1 MQQNEV
7 HTNPPFDL
15 YDELEACKL
24 LLKDK
29 GPTAEARTAALL
41 QSALND
47 EDEEIIA
54 WCYIILCA
62 INRDWKFDD
71 LKALEFA
78 RLAVEYSED
87 TPDMVTRLKALAE
100 QAICYHYLRKYVEAM
115 TVLQQCLALYDLYGR
130 NEAEFYEL
138 MNTVNHLMGSVYN
151 NLGLY
156 GLANEYIEKSF
167 EYAKLLDNPALLRRG
182 RLNLANQSLF
192 RYNYREA
199 IGHYKELLKDF
210 DETQRTDQLAVIYNY
225 MGLAHLRLD
234 ELELAEP
241 LLKLAVE
248 IREEI
253 GNEYR
258 TAPSYYTYAMALYK
272 LGKDEQGDFYFK
284 QLKDIMDAN
293 PERFSKQV
301 QNDILYEIYAA
312 KGDYKSSFEHFK
324 NLEVAFVEPEVM
336 ENIFRTI
343 FNTGKARQDDF
354 RFQAEEL
361 KQINRDMQAHA
372 RQIEDANK
380 SLKTYA
386 HTTSHDLR
394 EPLRMVSTYM
404 TILEAKLKDKL
415 DEDEKKFL
423 RFAVDGSK
431 RMDEMITRILDSAK
445 GKKNIKPVDVGKI
458 LEQVK
463 VNLQRLT
470 TDKSAVITLE
480 SMPVILADDI
490 QMMQVFQNL
499 ITNAIKYNIS
509 PQPEIKVWCTI
520 SGDMHHIRVAD
531 NGVGISDEH
540 KASVFEM
547 FSRVKNDSG
556 EDGTGIGLSTVKKII
571 DGMNGRIE
579 ITDNEPKGTV
589 FNIYLPKAF

>member
-1 MQQNEV
+1 MQPTDEHINQ
-7 HTNPPFDL
+7 PADL

-24 LLKDK
+24 LLKEKD
-29 GPTAEARTAALL
+29 PSAEVRTTTLL
-41 QSALND
+41 QAALND

-78 RLAVEYSED
+78 RQAVEYSED
-87 TPDMVTRLKALAE
+87 TPDMITRLKALAE

-115 TVLQQCLALYDLYGR
+115 TVLQQCLTLYELYGR
-130 NEAEFYEL
+130 NEPAFYEL
-138 MNTVNHLMGSVYN
+138 MNTVNHLLGSVYN

-156 GLANEYIEKSF
+156 GLAIEYIEKSF
-167 EYAKLLDNPALLRRG
+167 EYAKMLDNPGLVRRG

-199 IGHYKELLKDF
+199 IEHYKELLKDV
-210 DETQRTDQLAVIYNY
+210 DESNRTDQLAVIYNY
-225 MGLAHLRLD
+225 MGLAHMRLD
-234 ELELAEP
+234 ELEVAEP
-241 LLKLAVE
+241 LLKRAVE

-258 TAPSYYTYAMALYK
+258 TAPSYYTYAQVLYR
-272 LGKDEQGDFYFK
+272 LSRNEEGDFYFK
-284 QLKDIMDAN
+284 KLREIMDAN
-293 PERFSKQV
+293 PERFSRQV

-312 KGDYKSSFEHFK
+312 KGDYKSSYEHFK

-336 ENIFRTI
+336 ENVFRTI
-343 FNTGKARQDDF
+343 FSTGKAKQDDF
-354 RFQAEEL
+354 RFQADEL
-361 KQINRDMQAHA
+361 KQINREMQQHA
-372 RQIEDANK
+372 RELEDANK

-404 TILEAKLKDKL
+404 AILEAKLKDKL

-445 GKKNIKPVDVGKI
+445 GKKNIKPVDLGKV

-470 TDKSAVITLE
+470 TEKKAIISVE

-490 QMMQVFQNL
+490 QIMQVFQNL
-499 ITNAIKYNIS
+499 ITNAIKYNTS
-509 PQPEIKVWCTI
+509 AQPEIKVWCTLH
-520 SGDMHHIRVAD
+520 GNMHHIRVAD
-531 NGVGISDEH
+531 NGVGIPDVH
-540 KASVFEM
+540 KAGVFEM
-547 FSRVKNDSG
+547 FSRVKNESG

-579 ITDNEPKGTV
+579 ITDNEPNGTV